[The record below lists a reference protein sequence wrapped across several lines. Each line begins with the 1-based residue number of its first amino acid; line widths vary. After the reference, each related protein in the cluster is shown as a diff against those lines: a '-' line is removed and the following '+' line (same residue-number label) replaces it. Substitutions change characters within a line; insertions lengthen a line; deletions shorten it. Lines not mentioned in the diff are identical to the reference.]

1 MTRKEQNIILDRLNK
16 LQLMVDYYND
26 LYRQTGAEFY
36 NTYADLYRAMLFGVR
51 GIAIELGLVGKIE
64 KRKGGAPMKKESVI
78 KITLTDDN
86 ITLDGKNLI
95 GLSDDIIDSIKIL
108 VSLAKT
114 PNILQKGGAINGN
127 A

>member
-1 MTRKEQNIILDRLNK
+1 ME
-16 LQLMVDYYND
+16 
-26 LYRQTGAEFY
+26 
-36 NTYADLYRAMLFGVR
+36 
-51 GIAIELGLVGKIE
+51 
-64 KRKGGAPMKKESVI
+64 KKEVVI

-95 GLSDDIIDSIKIL
+95 DLSNDDIIDSIKML

-114 PNILQKGGAINGN
+114 LSSLQEGDSTNGN